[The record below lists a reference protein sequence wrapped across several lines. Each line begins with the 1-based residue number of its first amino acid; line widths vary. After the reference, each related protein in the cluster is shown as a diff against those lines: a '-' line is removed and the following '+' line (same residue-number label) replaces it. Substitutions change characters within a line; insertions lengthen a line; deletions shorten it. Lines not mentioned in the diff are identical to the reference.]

1 MRELQRKLEH
11 DIKLKEFFAIK
22 GNTRVNAELEA
33 REENRKQLQQEMAD
47 RHLTNLQ
54 DIIKKIQ
61 VSPVHIYRS
70 ISFEILM
77 FQFNLKSVTC

>member
-33 REENRKQLQQEMAD
+33 REANRKQLQQEMAD
-47 RHLTNLQ
+47 KQLTDLQ

-61 VSPVHIYRS
+61 VSPYS
-70 ISFEILM
+70 
-77 FQFNLKSVTC
+77 